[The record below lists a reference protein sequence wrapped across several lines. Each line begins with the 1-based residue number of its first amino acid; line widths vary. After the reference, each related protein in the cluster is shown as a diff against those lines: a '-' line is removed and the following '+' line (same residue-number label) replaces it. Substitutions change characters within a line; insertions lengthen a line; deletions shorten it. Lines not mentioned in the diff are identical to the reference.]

1 MFKSASEVVKYIKD
15 NDVKFLD
22 VRFTDL
28 PGVQQH
34 FNLPAS
40 MIDEDFFKEGQL
52 FDGSSIRGFA
62 SIHESDMKL
71 LPDVTTL
78 MSTSFAKTALWLWFL
93 TFTTLV
99 TVKSMHVIHV
109 R

>member
-1 MFKSASEVVKYIKD
+1 MATGNLGGSVNFRRRPKDVPQNPAIFRRDYPMFKSASEVVKFIKE

-40 MIDEDFFKEGQL
+40 MIDEQFFVDGQL

-62 SIHESDMKL
+62 SIHESEIHL
-71 LPDVTTL
+71 IPDL
-78 MSTSFAKTALWLWFL
+78 
-93 TFTTLV
+93 
-99 TVKSMHVIHV
+99 
-109 R
+109 